1 MSPTSRR
8 AWLAHAAAGLLA
20 VPALGQAAATEPE
33 RRPWPAR
40 QPLPPL
46 NLDGLDGQPWRLADQ
61 RGRPVVVNFWA
72 SWCEPCRSEM
82 PTLELLASRHEREGL
97 VIVAVN
103 FKEGAGTIRRFVEQ
117 TAFSLPVLRDP
128 DGLAAK
134 AWGARMFPTTVGIGR
149 DGRPRWTVRG
159 EADWLAAPT
168 RAWVAELLR

>member
-1 MSPTSRR
+1 MSLLARR
-8 AWLAHAAAGLLA
+8 TWLAGTAAGLLG
-20 VPALGQAAATEPE
+20 PAGLGALAAEPQ
-33 RRPWPAR
+33 RRPWPIVQEA
-40 QPLPPL
+40 PPL
-46 NLDGLDGQPWRLADQ
+46 VLDELDGAPWRLADQ
-61 RGRPVVVNFWA
+61 RGQAVLVNFWA

-82 PTLELLASRHEREGL
+82 PTLELLATRHEREGL